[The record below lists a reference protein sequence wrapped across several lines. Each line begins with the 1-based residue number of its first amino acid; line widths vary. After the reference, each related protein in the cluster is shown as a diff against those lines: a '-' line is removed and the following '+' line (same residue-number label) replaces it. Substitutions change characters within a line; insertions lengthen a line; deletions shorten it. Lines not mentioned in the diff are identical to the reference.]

1 MQILRDRHTDTER
14 QTYRQACRQGGR
26 QADRQTGRQTEGETD
41 RDQFLTISKVPI
53 DLLPLWPKLPFPVLS
68 HSNEGKTAHKKV
80 FVLLPL
86 LGDVTDGKANTQD
99 D

>member
-26 QADRQTGRQTEGETD
+26 QADRQSGRQTEGETD

-53 DLLPLWPKLPFPVLS
+53 DLPPPL
-68 HSNEGKTAHKKV
+68 AKV
-80 FVLLPL
+80 PISCSFSL
-86 LGDVTDGKANTQD
+86 KRRENSA
-99 D
+99 